1 MALLRKNNWWYAILY
16 SRFTLVTL
24 GLLIIL
30 LAFAVYG
37 RYVIE
42 REVADRRADQEA
54 ELKTLE
60 GRQKELQEKVRYLDD
75 EQGVEAE
82 IRRHFDVAI
91 EGEDV
96 VILVENQNNASNTG
110 NPISWKDKKERSWW
124 NFWRVLIPW

>member
-1 MALLRKNNWWYAILY
+1 MALLRKNNWWQAVLY
-16 SRFTLVTL
+16 SRFTLVGL

-30 LAFAVYG
+30 LAFAVYD

-54 ELKTLE
+54 ELQTLE
-60 GRQKELQEKVRYLDD
+60 ARQEELEEKVRYLDD

-96 VILVENQNNASNTG
+96 VILVDNKDSASNTG
-110 NPISWKDKKERSWW
+110 NPISWKDNKERSWW

>member
-1 MALLRKNNWWYAILY
+1 MALLRKNNWWHAILY